1 MFSNLENEG
10 TFQYV
15 LLIKPEMIGHVVLV
29 ANISVLFYPPCL
41 AHAVSWFAFVVTI
54 FKHRQTKRQHRHM
67 HRQHR
72 HMQGM
77 LDETDS
83 LMFKENHREKTT
95 MMDIAILSTISFC
108 RPAGHVICGS
118 KAKAKYENTRV
129 TFRAKGPI
137 QQ

>member
-1 MFSNLENEG
+1 
-10 TFQYV
+10 
-15 LLIKPEMIGHVVLV
+15 MIGHVVLV
-29 ANISVLFYPPCL
+29 AKISVLFYPPCL

-54 FKHRQTKRQHRHM
+54 FKHRQTKRRHV
-67 HRQHR
+67 
-72 HMQGM
+72 QGM

-95 MMDIAILSTISFC
+95 MMDIAMLSTISFC

-118 KAKAKYENTRV
+118 KAKDENTRV